1 MMKKSVAK
9 MLLIALI
16 ALFINTSFPSV
27 EAAERITS
35 DSVSSS
41 TLNRVCDEILT
52 GEITKIEDIFC
63 VASAYMDA
71 GLLQSGITAS
81 INKDGRLQI
90 MQLIDLKT
98 ANLQSIHE
106 KSDVAVSVLLVLNPD
121 GTEASGTQYLQD
133 SGGLNEYSVFAV
145 HTAYFDMRE
154 NSFFDPIE
162 VRMTTIS
169 TRLIYGTQMTASR
182 LVHSY
187 SAEQNRLDD
196 SQESRT
202 FASVNSPVQGRDY
215 TNSVYSSWYSVGKGL
230 QGYLSSKAVISV
242 GTTSFTLSTYNNL
255 DSFL

>member
-52 GEITKIEDIFC
+52 GEINKIEDIF
-63 VASAYMDA
+63 
-71 GLLQSGITAS
+71 
-81 INKDGRLQI
+81 